1 MSKIIDLS
9 GRWEFT
15 CRPESRAPGG
25 EYPENFPGH
34 MFIPGFWDDHYEL
47 FDYTDDFDRNARFN
61 PEYRPIHF
69 PMGQV
74 TPDAS
79 KPFITGTAYYR
90 KNITIANIDD
100 CCAVLSVGPAIW
112 GSEVFCNGRSA
123 GYNSGYSTGYE
134 YDLTG
139 LLEAGENEIVIAV
152 SNRNCGGVS
161 DSAPGMCGTRLQID
175 PGRNQPW
182 CDSEALLKG
191 DDN

>member
-9 GRWEFT
+9 GSWEFT
-15 CRPESRAPGG
+15 CRPESRTPG
-25 EYPENFPGH
+25 EKCPENFPGF
-34 MFIPGFWDDHYEL
+34 MLIPGFWDDHYEL

-90 KNITIANIDD
+90 KKITIANIDD
-100 CCAVLSVGPAIW
+100 CCAVLSVGPAVW

-139 LLEAGENEIVIAV
+139 LLKSGENEIVIAV
-152 SNRNCGGVS
+152 SNCNRGGAR
-161 DSAPGMCGTRLQID
+161 DSANGQHRG
-175 PGRNQPW
+175 
-182 CDSEALLKG
+182 
-191 DDN
+191 